1 MTAATPIA
9 TEHAGLL
16 DIDEV
21 KPLSP
26 EDAKCF
32 AELKGVL
39 ERHGAL
45 QRFGVTLLHNHFPVY
60 EGELLVEECDEA
72 SRTLTLKPMKR
83 NELSEGTL
91 MQTNWRLDT
100 DASVQGCTAYCLM
113 DGGRHVGP
121 KHAAT

>member
-1 MTAATPIA
+1 MTGSAIA
-9 TEHAGLL
+9 TAHSGLL

-21 KPLSP
+21 KPLS
-26 EDAKCF
+26 EDDKQCI
-32 AELKGVL
+32 AELKNVL

-60 EGELLVEECDEA
+60 EGEVLVEECDEET
-72 SRTLTLKPMKR
+72 RTLTLKPVSR
-83 NELSEGTL
+83 ESLNEGAL

-100 DASVQGCTAYCLM
+100 GASVQGCVAYCLM

>member
-1 MTAATPIA
+1 MTASAIA
-9 TEHAGLL
+9 TAHSDLL
-16 DIDEV
+16 DIDDV
-21 KPLSP
+21 KPLS
-26 EDAKCF
+26 DDDKQCF
-32 AELKGVL
+32 AELREVL

-60 EGELLVEECDEA
+60 EGELLVEECDEEK
-72 SRTLTLKPMKR
+72 RTLTLKPMKR
-83 NELSEGTL
+83 AELNEGTL

-100 DASVQGCTAYCLM
+100 EASMQGCVAYCLM

>member
-1 MTAATPIA
+1 MTGSAIA
-9 TEHAGLL
+9 TAHSGLL

-21 KPLSP
+21 KPLS
-26 EDAKCF
+26 DDDKQCI
-32 AELKGVL
+32 AELKDVL

-60 EGELLVEECDEA
+60 EGEVLVEECDEET
-72 SRTLTLKPMKR
+72 RTLTLKPMSR
-83 NELSEGTL
+83 ESLNEGAL

-100 DASVQGCTAYCLM
+100 GDSVQGCVAYCLM

>member
-1 MTAATPIA
+1 MTGSAIA
-9 TEHAGLL
+9 TAHSGLL

-21 KPLSP
+21 KPLS
-26 EDAKCF
+26 DDDKQCI
-32 AELKGVL
+32 AELKDVL

-60 EGELLVEECDEA
+60 EGEVLVEECDEEA
-72 SRTLTLKPMKR
+72 RTLTLKPMSR
-83 NELSEGTL
+83 ESLNEGAL
-91 MQTNWRLDT
+91 MQKNWRLDT
-100 DASVQGCTAYCLM
+100 GDSVQGCVAYCLM

>member
-1 MTAATPIA
+1 MTGSAIA
-9 TEHAGLL
+9 TAHSGLL

-21 KPLSP
+21 KPLS
-26 EDAKCF
+26 DDDKQCI
-32 AELKGVL
+32 AELKNVL

-60 EGELLVEECDEA
+60 EGEVLVEECDEET
-72 SRTLTLKPMKR
+72 RTLTLKPMSR
-83 NELSEGTL
+83 ESLNEGTL

-100 DASVQGCTAYCLM
+100 GASVQGCVAYCLM

>member
-1 MTAATPIA
+1 MTGSAIA
-9 TEHAGLL
+9 TAHSGLL

-21 KPLSP
+21 KPLS
-26 EDAKCF
+26 DDDKQCI
-32 AELKGVL
+32 AELKDVL

-60 EGELLVEECDEA
+60 EGEVLVEECDEEA
-72 SRTLTLKPMKR
+72 RTLTLKPVSR
-83 NELSEGTL
+83 ESLNEGAL

-100 DASVQGCTAYCLM
+100 GDSVQGCVAYCLM

>member
-1 MTAATPIA
+1 MTGSAIA
-9 TEHAGLL
+9 TAHSGLL

-21 KPLSP
+21 KPLS
-26 EDAKCF
+26 DDDKQCI
-32 AELKGVL
+32 AELKDVL

-60 EGELLVEECDEA
+60 EGELRVEECDEET
-72 SRTLTLKPMKR
+72 RTLTLKPMSR
-83 NELSEGTL
+83 ESLDEGTL

-100 DASVQGCTAYCLM
+100 GDSVQGCVAYCLM

>member
-1 MTAATPIA
+1 MTGSAIA
-9 TEHAGLL
+9 TAHSGLL

-21 KPLSP
+21 KPLS
-26 EDAKCF
+26 DDDKQCI
-32 AELKGVL
+32 AELKDVL

-60 EGELLVEECDEA
+60 EGEVLVEECDEET
-72 SRTLTLKPMKR
+72 RTLTLKPMSR
-83 NELSEGTL
+83 ESLNEGTL

-100 DASVQGCTAYCLM
+100 GDSVQGCVAYCLM

>member
-1 MTAATPIA
+1 MTGSAIA
-9 TEHAGLL
+9 TAHSGLL

-21 KPLSP
+21 KPLS
-26 EDAKCF
+26 DDDKQCI
-32 AELKGVL
+32 AELKNVL

-60 EGELLVEECDEA
+60 EGEVLVEECDEET
-72 SRTLTLKPMKR
+72 RTLTLKPMSR
-83 NELSEGTL
+83 ESLNEGTL

-100 DASVQGCTAYCLM
+100 GDSVQGCVAYCLM